1 MSTNQAYQNVTTEV
15 VQVTPDYA
23 EALLRRNPNNRDIK
37 AARVAEW
44 SSIIRN
50 GKWELNGETIVIGE
64 SGNLLDGQHRLAAVV
79 ATGFTVPML
88 LVSGIKDESSDTI
101 DTGVGRSASDIAG
114 MRGLK
119 YATTQAPSATF
130 VYRVISGADWTIP
143 VPASYTLETA
153 RRYPSIEEGCAFYI
167 QNPTLR
173 ALLPCSVYATIYTY
187 LKEIAQRADLAET
200 FAQQMATG
208 NGIQPGSPIGAFRNR
223 IMALRGSQKGRIG
236 SRILWTGAVR
246 MIDALEDGRTIERI
260 QMSNNAINGFVP
272 DRLKRHLQRLPVPK
286 QLRDIPAPVRE
297 GATKRLIKRLKPE
310 QFDRQVKRTSA
321 MRAGLKTQKAA

>member
-101 DTGVGRSASDIAG
+101 DTGVGRSASYIAG

-130 VYRVISGADWTIP
+130 VYRVISGADWTTP
-143 VPASYTLETA
+143 SSSMPTSAWKFSWATL
-153 RRYPSIEEGCAFYI
+153 
-167 QNPTLR
+167 
-173 ALLPCSVYATIYTY
+173 
-187 LKEIAQRADLAET
+187 
-200 FAQQMATG
+200 
-208 NGIQPGSPIGAFRNR
+208 
-223 IMALRGSQKGRIG
+223 SQAG
-236 SRILWTGAVR
+236 
-246 MIDALEDGRTIERI
+246 
-260 QMSNNAINGFVP
+260 
-272 DRLKRHLQRLPVPK
+272 LPV
-286 QLRDIPAPVRE
+286 L
-297 GATKRLIKRLKPE
+297 
-310 QFDRQVKRTSA
+310 VKV
-321 MRAGLKTQKAA
+321 